1 MPTRNA
7 FLRHLV
13 LLRHDPELADRVRAE
28 AFEGNVDAQY
38 ALGLIFAE
46 GRGVDEDP
54 VEAYAWLRLA
64 ALQGDR
70 DAVTLRYVVAG
81 RMTPEE
87 CDRGEQVAAG
97 YELQI
102 RRRQGD

>member
-1 MPTRNA
+1 MPKRNA
-7 FLRHLV
+7 FLRDLV

-28 AFEGNVDAQY
+28 AFGGNVDAQY

-54 VEAYAWLRLA
+54 VEAYAWLSLA
-64 ALQGDR
+64 ALQGDW
-70 DAVTLRYVVAG
+70 DAVTLRYVITE

-87 CDRGEQVAAG
+87 FDRGGQVAAE